1 MKNEDIY
8 ALESI
13 DKLNVYNSFIFEKV
27 IKKIKFNKVLDFG
40 CGFGTFIQYAMEKH
54 SLEITG
60 HEINPQA
67 LKILDKKEIKYITS
81 LDSSKEYFDTI
92 VSMNTLE
99 HIKDDVKTLNELNN
113 MLKQDGLL
121 ILYLPQSMKIW
132 TNLDDLVGHYR
143 RYTKKDLTNKLKLTN
158 FQVTSTE
165 YVDTVG
171 WLVLY
176 LTKHLKIKLNYS
188 QKKLIFYDRY
198 IFRFFKFL
206 DRFFSNFFGK
216 NILITAKKI

>member
-143 RYTKKDLTNKLKLTN
+143 R
-158 FQVTSTE
+158 
-165 YVDTVG
+165 
-171 WLVLY
+171 
-176 LTKHLKIKLNYS
+176 
-188 QKKLIFYDRY
+188 
-198 IFRFFKFL
+198 
-206 DRFFSNFFGK
+206 
-216 NILITAKKI
+216 